1 MPVQLYYGCVGNR
14 KVQIVKNEI
23 SAEVERFISWWSH
36 AHKGSY
42 FTLGRLERF
51 RQIRK
56 AEVWVF
62 SRQDD
67 GYNEN

>member
-1 MPVQLYYGCVGNR
+1 MYM
-14 KVQIVKNEI
+14 NEI

-56 AEVWVF
+56 AEKKSLKLKLMSIMKIKITSRVW
-62 SRQDD
+62 
-67 GYNEN
+67 